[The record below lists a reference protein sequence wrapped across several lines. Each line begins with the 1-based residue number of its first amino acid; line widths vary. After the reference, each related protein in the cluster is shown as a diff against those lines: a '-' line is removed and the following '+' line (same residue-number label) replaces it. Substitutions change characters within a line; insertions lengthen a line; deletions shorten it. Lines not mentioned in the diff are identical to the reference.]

1 MKRKIIEPVKCICCG
16 KEIKSLLPDPDMKY
30 DMVDGG
36 IVTHINA
43 GFGSEHDGDVFQIAI
58 CDECINEKERED
70 RLILVGNYLFGE
82 TINHRNEII
91 EGK

>member
-36 IVTHINA
+36 IVSHISA
-43 GFGSEHDGDVFQIAI
+43 PYGSIYDGEIYQIAI
-58 CDECINEKERED
+58 CDDCITEKEKED
-70 RLILVGNYLFGE
+70 KLIVVGNYMM
-82 TINHRNEII
+82 
-91 EGK
+91 